1 MNDGR
6 VRDLEFRVKDLQDE
20 IKVLKR
26 KLANI
31 IYVLPDDVRVDFIW
45 REGLTNET

>member
-6 VRDLEFRVKDLQDE
+6 VRDLEFRVKDLQGE
-20 IKVLKR
+20 IKALKR

-31 IYVLPDDVRVDFIW
+31 AYILQNTKQELIEEENE
-45 REGLTNET
+45 EG

>member
-20 IKVLKR
+20 IKALKR

-31 IYVLPDDVRVDFIW
+31 VAWIEYFKGFDK
-45 REGLTNET
+45 